1 MGSYRKASTLTG
13 PLKPRRNHDVRFDLK
28 PCATAAALLGG
39 TLSLAPPAFAAQ
51 TANLPIYEVASAA
64 PPTERVIGPVSVREC
79 RTDSAQARSTALARL
94 SEKASSMGAN
104 GLVNVRVDV
113 AQAYQRY
120 IKNGMPN
127 PCLYQTV
134 ARGDAAV
141 LSGPGRAAPQVATA
155 PN

>member
-1 MGSYRKASTLTG
+1 MGIEATSEFAR
-13 PLKPRRNHDVRFDLK
+13 PPKPRRNYDVRFDLK
-28 PCATAAALLGG
+28 LCATAAALLGG
-39 TLSLAPPAFAAQ
+39 ICAFTAPANAAQ

-64 PPTERVIGPVSVREC
+64 PPTERVIGPVRVREC
-79 RTDSAQARSTALARL
+79 RTDSTAARSAALARL
-94 SEKASSMGAN
+94 SDKASSMGAT

-120 IKNGMPN
+120 IKNGVTN

-141 LSGPGRAAPQVATA
+141 LSGPGRTAPQLTA
-155 PN
+155 ASK

>member
-1 MGSYRKASTLTG
+1 MKL
-13 PLKPRRNHDVRFDLK
+13 
-28 PCATAAALLGG
+28 CALAALLAGSPA
-39 TLSLAPPAFAAQ
+39 LVAPAAAAQ

-64 PPTERVIGPVSVREC
+64 PQTDRVIGPVRVREC
-79 RTDSAQARSTALARL
+79 RTDSAAARSAALARL

-113 AQAYQRY
+113 AQAGQRY

-141 LSGPGRAAPQVATA
+141 LSGPGRTALQLTAAPK
-155 PN
+155 

>member
-1 MGSYRKASTLTG
+1 M
-13 PLKPRRNHDVRFDLK
+13 RFDVKL
-28 PCATAAALLGG
+28 CAAAALLSG
-39 TLSLAPPAFAAQ
+39 TLSLGAPAVAGQ
-51 TANLPIYEVASAA
+51 MGGLPIYEVASAA
-64 PPTERVIGPVSVREC
+64 PPTDRVIGPVRVREC
-79 RTDSAQARSTALARL
+79 RTDSAEARSAALARL

-104 GLVNVRVDV
+104 GLINVRVDV

-141 LSGPGRAAPQVATA
+141 LSGSGRPAPQLTA
-155 PN
+155 ASK